1 MHKFSKIWLRLAAD
15 QRGIT
20 GLETA
25 IVLIAFVVVAA
36 VFAFTVLTTGLFTSK
51 EAEKASRAALT
62 SAEATLVHMG
72 TTIAGGAFNAGGSQ
86 AIDWSNCPDPTD
98 PPAPAPP
105 IPPYDNSSAACLAH
119 AQLIRFKLTPGGKE
133 SVFFDPAATQIW
145 WHDTG
150 SGRRNA
156 DPPVSEFVPLFQTTP
171 LGPSETDARACVG
184 DTRWCFR
191 WQQGETDRTLESGE
205 YVEIFIGAS
214 GGVIHQLEKN
224 TLFTIEVIPQD
235 GAVVMINGKMPG
247 VIMQVNDTSR

>member
-1 MHKFSKIWLRLAAD
+1 MEKISKIGLRLAAD

-72 TTIAGGAFNAGGSQ
+72 TTIAGGAFNVGGSQ
-86 AIDWSNCPDPTD
+86 AIDWAGCAGIPGTL
-98 PPAPAPP
+98 AAPP
-105 IPPYDNSSAACLAH
+105 WDDSSATCLAH
-119 AQLIRFKLTPGGKE
+119 AQLVRFKLTPAGKE
-133 SVFFDPAATQIW
+133 SVPFDPAATQIW

-156 DPPVSEFVPLFQTTP
+156 DPPVSEFVPHFQNTP

-191 WQQGETDRTLESGE
+191 WQPGETDRTLESGE

>member
-72 TTIAGGAFNAGGSQ
+72 TTIAGGAYSTGGSE
-86 AIDWSNCPDPTD
+86 AIDWSNC
-98 PPAPAPP
+98 PAPAPP
-105 IPPYDNSSAACLAH
+105 IPPYDNSAADCLAH
-119 AQLIRFKLTPGGKE
+119 AQLVRFKLTPAGKE
-133 SVFFDPAATQIW
+133 SVPFDPALTKIW

-150 SGRRNA
+150 SGRRNG
-156 DPPVSEFVPLFQTTP
+156 DPPISEFVPLFQSTP
-171 LGPSETDARACVG
+171 LGPSETDARGCIG
-184 DTRWCFR
+184 ESHWCFR
-191 WQQGETDRTLESGE
+191 WQAGETNQTLQSGE

-224 TLFTIEVIPQD
+224 TLFTIEVILQD

-247 VIMQVNDTSR
+247 VMMQVNDTSR

>member
-1 MHKFSKIWLRLAAD
+1 MDKFSKIGLRLAAD

-72 TTIAGGAFNAGGSQ
+72 TTIAGGAFNVGGSQ
-86 AIDWSNCPDPTD
+86 AVDWGGCANTPGTIAD
-98 PPAPAPP
+98 
-105 IPPYDNSSAACLAH
+105 PPYDDNSANCLAH
-119 AQLIRFKLTPGGKE
+119 AQLVRFKLTPAGKE
-133 SVFFDPAATQIW
+133 SVPFDPASTKIW

-156 DPPVSEFVPLFQTTP
+156 DPPISEFVPLSQSTP
-171 LGPSETDARACVG
+171 LGPSETDARTCVG
-184 DTRWCFR
+184 ETHWCFR
-191 WQQGETDRTLESGE
+191 WQAGETDRTLQSGE

-224 TLFTIEVIPQD
+224 TLFTIEVILLD
-235 GAVVMINGKMPG
+235 GAVVVINGKMPG
-247 VIMQVNDTSR
+247 VIMQVMDTSR

>member
-1 MHKFSKIWLRLAAD
+1 MEKISKIGLRLAAD

-62 SAEATLVHMG
+62 TAEATLVHMG

-86 AIDWSNCPDPTD
+86 AIDWSNCPSV
-98 PPAPAPP
+98 PAGVQQ
-105 IPPYDNSSAACLAH
+105 YDDSSAACLAH

-191 WQQGETDRTLESGE
+191 WQPGETDRTLESGE